1 MNKRLLLLQ
10 LPQPLRMLTQ
20 VFVYVDVIE
29 VGFRRLTKRQIA
41 VRFQIAAEFRVGRQN
56 RCREDLGCCQV
67 KVVSDGH

>member
-1 MNKRLLLLQ
+1 MNKTLLLLQ

-41 VRFQIAAEFRVGRQN
+41 VRFQIAAE
-56 RCREDLGCCQV
+56 
-67 KVVSDGH
+67 